1 MRVAVI
7 GAGGVGGYIAHRLA
21 AHGVEVAVLARGAHL
36 DAIRERGLTL
46 VEADGTEETQRVA
59 AASDRGEDLGTA
71 DLAVFA
77 VKGQDMAGA
86 IEAARP
92 VLAEGGHAL
101 SLLNGVDGPDM
112 LAEAFGRE
120 RALTGIARI
129 SAVIEAPGRI
139 AKVTRWAGFIIGD
152 RDGRQDRKPVPEI
165 RRLWEEAG
173 ITVPGKADVTVE
185 LWLKFVQLTA
195 LAAVTAGARCD
206 IGTAR
211 TEPDLRAL
219 IADLIRESVAVA
231 EARGIRLPADTV
243 ETTLDS
249 LDRLPGEMRASLAH
263 DLAAGK
269 PLETD
274 WLSGAVARLG
284 AASGVATPAHRT
296 VAALLAPY
304 RDGAQRD

>member
-36 DAIRERGLTL
+36 AAIRETGLTL
-46 VEADGTEETQRVA
+46 VESDASEATVRPA
-59 AASDRGEDLGTA
+59 AASDRGADLGTA
-71 DLAVFA
+71 DLAIFA

-92 VLAEGGHAL
+92 ALAQGGAAL
-101 SLLNGVDGPDM
+101 SLLNGVEGPDM
-112 LAEAFGRE
+112 LARAFGTA

-129 SAVIEAPGRI
+129 SAAIAAPGRV
-139 AKVTRWAGFIIGD
+139 AKYTDWASFIIGD
-152 RDGRQDRKPVPEI
+152 RDGRQDRAPVPQI
-165 RRLWEEAG
+165 RALFAGAG
-173 ITVPGKADVTVE
+173 IDAPEKPDVTAE

-195 LAAVTAGARCD
+195 LAAVTAGSRSD
-206 IGTAR
+206 IATAR
-211 TEPDLRAL
+211 ATPELAAL
-219 IADLIRESVAVA
+219 IDRLVDETVAVA
-231 EARGIRLPADTV
+231 TARGVVLPGDAAEATR
-243 ETTLDS
+243 TS
-249 LDRLPGEMRASLAH
+249 LARLPGGMRASLAF

-269 PLETD
+269 ALEID

-284 AASGVATPAHRT
+284 AEAGVATPAHET

-304 RDGAQRD
+304 REGTPRE